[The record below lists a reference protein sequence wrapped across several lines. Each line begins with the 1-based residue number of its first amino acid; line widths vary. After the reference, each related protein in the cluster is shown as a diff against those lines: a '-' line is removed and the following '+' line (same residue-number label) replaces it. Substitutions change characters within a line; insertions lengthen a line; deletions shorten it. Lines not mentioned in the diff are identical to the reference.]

1 MSLYGDLPQAKDED
15 AASKGWAGSSKKLQP
30 TFRPKQAGGSS
41 SLLGVPPSVRAGGA
55 GRTGGR
61 IGSSDGGRG
70 GGRGP
75 PPVANVSASAMGS
88 GIGPGPV
95 MPGGA
100 AHSQHSSFSFLK
112 ALNGDPL
119 KDEYDPSKPNDYED
133 IMKEREKRKKAA
145 EEEAERA
152 ARLREAEQ
160 VRWCAGAGKQLS
172 WTATYTHDVT
182 AYGDDKLAISASTST
197 AITSPAACRPHCTWC
212 LCSQRLSAAGSHGI
226 PIAPCK
232 PADTCQL
239 DSQVWLVGVFPDKHM
254 CVRWCCPPPIHSLTL
269 APTPSPPTHYKPAL
283 CLCRKLSGA
292 SGSKQKQQPSLQQ
305 QASLPLAS
313 SPLQSQPQ
321 QMMMTNLSSRE
332 ALAQRSSSSTRQT
345 YRKQQGQ
352 VLAQQQL
359 RMTGWMIMK
368 GSGSGGS
375 SCLEMK
381 HLLRGRGSA
390 GGLECAAV
398 CIVPRRIRHD
408 SFPSSK
414 Q

>member
-61 IGSSDGGRG
+61 ISSSDGGRG

-75 PPVANVSASAMGS
+75 PPVVNVSASAMGS

-182 AYGDDKLAISASTST
+182 AYGDDKMAISASTST

-232 PADTCQL
+232 NH
-239 DSQVWLVGVFPDKHM
+239 GF
-254 CVRWCCPPPIHSLTL
+254 
-269 APTPSPPTHYKPAL
+269 
-283 CLCRKLSGA
+283 
-292 SGSKQKQQPSLQQ
+292 SLQ
-305 QASLPLAS
+305 
-313 SPLQSQPQ
+313 LQ
-321 QMMMTNLSSRE
+321 
-332 ALAQRSSSSTRQT
+332 
-345 YRKQQGQ
+345 
-352 VLAQQQL
+352 V
-359 RMTGWMIMK
+359 
-368 GSGSGGS
+368 
-375 SCLEMK
+375 
-381 HLLRGRGSA
+381 
-390 GGLECAAV
+390 V
-398 CIVPRRIRHD
+398 
-408 SFPSSK
+408 
-414 Q
+414 